1 MFRLVVSP
9 YWALQ
14 KGIVST
20 VFCSFRYFSVILFGP
35 GIVLAADV
43 GHCRLAG
50 GKRLSIQDIVEVID
64 PGERGVAVASII
76 QVILGSGDLDAGG
89 TGEELLHSVSPFY
102 YPIIGTRFEL
112 IDYFSVLIF
121 LFLVF
126 QVVFCAE
133 ILFAPG

>member
-64 PGERGVAVASII
+64 PGERGVAVTGII
-76 QVILGSGDLDAGG
+76 QVILGSGDFDAGG
-89 TGEELLHSVSPFY
+89 TGEKPLHSIPLFY
-102 YPIIGTRFEL
+102 FPMIGTRFEL
-112 IDYFSVLIF
+112 VDYFSVLIF
-121 LFLVF
+121 LLL
-126 QVVFCAE
+126 
-133 ILFAPG
+133 IL